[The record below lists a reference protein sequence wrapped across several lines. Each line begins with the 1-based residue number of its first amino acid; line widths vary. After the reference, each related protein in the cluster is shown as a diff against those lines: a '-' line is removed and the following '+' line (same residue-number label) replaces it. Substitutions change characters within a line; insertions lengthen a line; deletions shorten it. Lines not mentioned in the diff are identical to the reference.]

1 MKAKTEQRPSGRS
14 TLRETRTVFTNG
26 LFFKNPVLIGAL
38 GLYPVVAAGYNLRM
52 AVELSILL
60 FLITLPTGLGGLL
73 LPRWLDPQLAATWR
87 CACRERRVLLA
98 GSLVLEP
105 VVPGVPA
112 FVGDIRGVDHLQ
124 FDAAV
129 PLQRLRAVPSGAR
142 CVGGRLRLH
151 DRIFPGFMRVCLPA
165 GIPSARQRLECPCC
179 NLHFRG

>member
-26 LFFKNPVLIGAL
+26 LFFKSPVLIGAL
-38 GLYPVVAAGYNLRM
+38 GLYPVVAAGYNLRR
-52 AVELSILL
+52 AVDPAVFNYPSDR
-60 FLITLPTGLGGLL
+60 PGLL

-151 DRIFPGFMRVCLPA
+151 DRVFPGFMRVCLFA
-165 GIPSARQRLECPCC
+165 GIPSAWQCLEQQYRD
-179 NLHFRG
+179 LHCGR